1 MQQPGRGRVACPSAR
16 PIRPDGVLP
25 ADHPPVR
32 TGKVGLLLVNL
43 GSPDAPEVPAVR
55 RYLEQF
61 LSDQRVVEIPAIL
74 WQPLLRL
81 VILNTRPKTTAANYA
96 KIWDRVAND
105 SPLRVITR
113 AQAEGLRD
121 AFGPTVIVDF
131 AMRYG
136 HPAIEARLLALK
148 ALGCDR
154 ICIAPLYPQ
163 YSGATTGSVL
173 DEVFRVMGD
182 MRWMP
187 ALRTMPPYHDHPA
200 HIAALK
206 ASLETSLAGLSFE
219 PERIV
224 LSFHGMP
231 RRTLDMGDPYHC
243 QCQKT
248 ARLLREAMGWD
259 AERMP
264 IAFQSLFGRAE
275 WLKPYTQ
282 PLLERMAQDGVKK
295 VAVLMP
301 GFSADCIET
310 LEEIAEEA
318 RDAFLDHGGTD
329 YAALACLN
337 ASDAGIAML
346 RSIIG
351 ESLAGWA

>member
-1 MQQPGRGRVACPSAR
+1 MVR
-16 PIRPDGVLP
+16 P
-25 ADHPPVR
+25 ADHPPVT

-81 VILNTRPKTTAANYA
+81 VILNTRPRTTAANYA
-96 KIWDRVAND
+96 KIWDREAND

-113 AQAEGLRD
+113 QQTDALQG
-121 AFGPTVIVDF
+121 AFGPDVIVDF

-136 HPAIEARLLALK
+136 RPAIEAGLVAMK
-148 ALGCDR
+148 EQGCER

-173 DEVFRVMGD
+173 EEVFRVMGG

-206 ASLETSLAGLSFE
+206 ASLERSLAALDFE

-248 ARLLREAMGWD
+248 ARLLREATGWD

-282 PLLERMAQDGVKK
+282 PLLEEMADAGVKK

-318 RDAFLDHGGTD
+318 RDAFLEHGGTH
-329 YAALACLN
+329 YAALPCLN
-337 ASDAGIAML
+337 ASEEGMDML
-346 RSIIG
+346 RSILG
-351 ESLAGWA
+351 ESLAGWAG

>member
-1 MQQPGRGRVACPSAR
+1 MVR
-16 PIRPDGVLP
+16 PP
-25 ADHPPVR
+25 DHPPVVA
-32 TGKVGLLLVNL
+32 GKVGLLLVNL
-43 GSPDAPEVPAVR
+43 GSPDAPDVPAVKS
-55 RYLEQF
+55 YLDQF
-61 LSDQRVVEIPAIL
+61 LSDRRVVEIPAIL
-74 WQPLLRL
+74 WQPLLKL

-96 KIWDRVAND
+96 KIWDRATNE
-105 SPLRVITR
+105 SPLKLITKT
-113 AQAEGLRD
+113 QAKLLED
-121 AFGPTVIVDF
+121 AFGANVIVDY

-136 HPAIEARLLALK
+136 NPAMDLALDRLK
-148 ALGCDR
+148 AAGCDR

-163 YSGATTGSVL
+163 YSGATTGSVM
-173 DEVFRVMGD
+173 DEVFRWANGQ
-182 MRWMP
+182 RWMP
-187 ALRTMPPYHDHPA
+187 ALRTLAPYHDHPA

-206 ASLETSLAGLSFE
+206 TSLENSLAGLDFV

-231 RRTLDMGDPYHC
+231 RRTLDLGDPYHC

-248 ARLLREAMGWD
+248 ARLLREAMGLS

-282 PLLERMAQDGVKK
+282 PLLEEMAQAGVTK

-318 RDAFLDHGGTD
+318 RDAFLEKGGTH
-329 YAALACLN
+329 YAALPCLN
-337 ASDAGIAML
+337 TSAEGMAML
-346 RSIIG
+346 KTILA
-351 ESLAGWA
+351 EALAGWAG

>member
-1 MQQPGRGRVACPSAR
+1 MTR
-16 PIRPDGVLP
+16 P

-32 TGKVGLLLVNL
+32 SGKVGLLLVNL
-43 GSPDAPEVPAVR
+43 GSPDAPDVPAVKT
-55 RYLEQF
+55 YLDQF
-61 LSDQRVVEIPAIL
+61 LSDRRVVEIPPIL
-74 WQPLLRL
+74 WQPLLKL

-96 KIWDRVAND
+96 KIWDREANE
-105 SPLRVITR
+105 SPLKLITKN
-113 AQAEGLRD
+113 QAKLLEG
-121 AFGPTVIVDF
+121 AFGADVIVDY

-136 HPAIEARLLALK
+136 NPPMDLALDRLK
-148 ALGCDR
+148 AAGCDR

-163 YSGATTGSVL
+163 YSGATTGSVM
-173 DEVFRVMGD
+173 DEVFRWANGQ
-182 MRWMP
+182 RWMP
-187 ALRTMPPYHDHPA
+187 ALRTLAPYHDHPA

-206 ASLETSLAGLSFE
+206 TSLERSLAGLDFV
-219 PERIV
+219 PDRIV

-231 RRTLDMGDPYHC
+231 RRTLDLGDPYHC

-248 ARLLREAMGWD
+248 ARLLREAMGMS
-259 AERMP
+259 AEQMP

-282 PLLERMAQDGVKK
+282 PLLEEMAEAGCKK

-318 RDAFLDHGGTD
+318 RDAFLEKGGTH
-329 YAALACLN
+329 YAALPCLN
-337 ASDAGIAML
+337 TSDEGMAML
-346 RSIIG
+346 KTILG
-351 ESLAGWA
+351 EALSGWIS

>member
-1 MQQPGRGRVACPSAR
+1 MTRPS
-16 PIRPDGVLP
+16 
-25 ADHPPVR
+25 DHPPVR
-32 TGKVGLLLVNL
+32 SGKVGLLLVNL
-43 GSPDAPEVPAVR
+43 GSPDAPDVPAVKT
-55 RYLEQF
+55 YLDQF
-61 LSDQRVVEIPAIL
+61 LSDRRVVEIPAIL
-74 WQPLLRL
+74 WQPLLKL

-96 KIWDRVAND
+96 KIWDKAENE
-105 SPLRVITR
+105 SPLKLITR
-113 AQAEGLRD
+113 NQAKLLDG
-121 AFGPTVIVDF
+121 AFGPNVVIDY

-136 HPAIEARLLALK
+136 NPPMDLALDRLK
-148 ALGCDR
+148 AAGCDR

-173 DEVFRVMGD
+173 DELFRWANGQ
-182 MRWMP
+182 RWMP
-187 ALRTMPPYHDHPA
+187 ALRTLAPYHDHPA
-200 HIAALK
+200 HIAALRT
-206 ASLETSLAGLSFE
+206 SLENSLAALDFV

-231 RRTLDMGDPYHC
+231 RRTLDLGDPYHC

-248 ARLLREAMGWD
+248 ARLLREAMGMT
-259 AERMP
+259 AEQMP

-282 PLLERMAQDGVKK
+282 PLLEEMAGQGVKK

-318 RDAFLDHGGTD
+318 RDAFLEHGGTH
-329 YAALACLN
+329 YAALPCLN
-337 ASDAGIAML
+337 TSDEGMAML
-346 RSIIG
+346 RALLS
-351 ESLAGWA
+351 EALAGWID

>member
-1 MQQPGRGRVACPSAR
+1 MTRPS
-16 PIRPDGVLP
+16 
-25 ADHPPVR
+25 DHPPVR
-32 TGKVGLLLVNL
+32 SGKVGLLLVNL
-43 GSPDAPEVPAVR
+43 GSPDAPDVPAVKA
-55 RYLEQF
+55 YLDQF
-61 LSDQRVVEIPAIL
+61 LSDRRVVEIPAIL
-74 WQPLLRL
+74 WQPLLKL

-96 KIWDRVAND
+96 KIWDREANE
-105 SPLRVITR
+105 SPLKLITKN
-113 AQAEGLRD
+113 QAGLLEG
-121 AFGPTVIVDF
+121 AFGPNVIVDY

-136 HPAIEARLLALK
+136 NPAMDLALDRLK
-148 ALGCDR
+148 AAGCDR

-163 YSGATTGSVL
+163 YSGATTGSVM
-173 DEVFRVMGD
+173 DELFRWANGQ
-182 MRWMP
+182 RWMP
-187 ALRTMPPYHDHPA
+187 AIRSLAPYHDHPA

-206 ASLETSLAGLSFE
+206 TSLENSLAALDFV

-231 RRTLDMGDPYHC
+231 RRTLDLGDPYHC

-248 ARLLREAMGWD
+248 ARLLREAMGMS
-259 AERMP
+259 AEQMP

-282 PLLERMAQDGVKK
+282 PLLEEMAEAGVKK

-318 RDAFLDHGGTD
+318 RDAFLEHGGTH
-329 YAALACLN
+329 YAALPCLN
-337 ASDAGIAML
+337 TSEEGMTML
-346 RSIIG
+346 KTILT
-351 ESLAGWA
+351 EALAGWIS

>member
-1 MQQPGRGRVACPSAR
+1 MTR
-16 PIRPDGVLP
+16 PP
-25 ADHPPVR
+25 DHPPVR
-32 TGKVGLLLVNL
+32 SGKVGLLLVNL
-43 GSPDAPEVPAVR
+43 GSPDAPDVPAVKT
-55 RYLEQF
+55 YLDQF
-61 LSDQRVVEIPAIL
+61 LSDRRVVEIPPIL
-74 WQPLLRL
+74 WQPLLKL

-96 KIWDRVAND
+96 KIWDRAENE
-105 SPLRVITR
+105 SPLKLITR
-113 AQAEGLRD
+113 NQAKLLEG
-121 AFGPTVIVDF
+121 AFGSQVIVDY

-136 HPAIEARLLALK
+136 NPPMDLALDRLK
-148 ALGCDR
+148 AAGCDR

-163 YSGATTGSVL
+163 YSGATTGSVM
-173 DEVFRVMGD
+173 DELFRWANGQ
-182 MRWMP
+182 RWMP
-187 ALRTMPPYHDHPA
+187 AIRTLAPYHDHPA

-206 ASLETSLAGLSFE
+206 TSLEKSLAALDFV

-231 RRTLDMGDPYHC
+231 RRTLDLGDPYHC

-248 ARLLREAMGWD
+248 ARLLREAMGMS
-259 AERMP
+259 AEQMP

-282 PLLERMAQDGVKK
+282 PLLEEMAAGGVKK

-318 RDAFLDHGGTD
+318 RDAFLEKGGTH
-329 YAALACLN
+329 YAALPCLN
-337 ASDAGIAML
+337 TSDEGMAML
-346 RSIIG
+346 KTLLGEALSGWIG
-351 ESLAGWA
+351 

>member
-1 MQQPGRGRVACPSAR
+1 MT
-16 PIRPDGVLP
+16 LP
-25 ADHPPVR
+25 PDHPPVR

-43 GSPDAPEVPAVR
+43 GSPDAPDVPAVKQ
-55 RYLEQF
+55 YLDQF
-61 LSDQRVVEIPAIL
+61 LSDRRVVEIPPIL
-74 WQPLLRL
+74 WQPLLKL

-96 KIWDRVAND
+96 KIWDAQAND
-105 SPLRVITR
+105 SPLKVITKR
-113 AQAEGLRD
+113 QAELLEGV
-121 AFGPTVIVDF
+121 FGPQVIVDH

-136 HPAIEARLLALK
+136 NPSIERAIERLRAK
-148 ALGCDR
+148 GCDR
-154 ICIAPLYPQ
+154 ICVAPLYPQ

-173 DEVFRVMGD
+173 EEVFRVLGTL
-182 MRWMP
+182 RWMP
-187 ALRTMPPYHDHPA
+187 ALRTLPPYHDHPA

-206 ASLETSLAGLSFE
+206 TSLEASLAGLDFV

-231 RRTLDMGDPYHC
+231 RRTLDLGDPYHC

-248 ARLLREAMGWD
+248 ARLLREACAKSA
-259 AERMP
+259 AEMP

-282 PLLERMAQDGVKK
+282 PLLEEMAEAGVKK

-318 RDAFLDHGGTD
+318 RDAFLEHGGTH
-329 YAALACLN
+329 YAALPCLN
-337 ASDAGIAML
+337 ASDEGMAML
-346 RSIIG
+346 RSILG
-351 ESLAGWA
+351 EALAGWI

>member
-1 MQQPGRGRVACPSAR
+1 MN
-16 PIRPDGVLP
+16 LP

-32 TGKVGLLLVNL
+32 SGKVGLLLVNL
-43 GSPDAPEVPAVR
+43 GSPDAPTIPAVK
-55 RYLEQF
+55 RYLAQF
-61 LSDQRVVEIPAIL
+61 LSDRRVVEIPPLL
-74 WQPLLRL
+74 WQPLLRG

-96 KIWDRVAND
+96 KIWDREAD
-105 SPLRVITR
+105 ESPLKLITR
-113 AQAEGLRD
+113 QQAAALEG
-121 AFGPTVIVDF
+121 AFGPAVLVDH

-136 HPAIEARLLALK
+136 SPDLESRLRALK
-148 ALGCDR
+148 EAGCDR
-154 ICIAPLYPQ
+154 LLVAPLYPQ

-173 DEVFRVMGD
+173 EEVYRVLAT

-187 ALRTMPPYHDHPA
+187 ALRTLPPYHDHPA
-200 HIAALK
+200 HIEALELSLRASLAALP
-206 ASLETSLAGLSFE
+206 FE

-231 RRTLDMGDPYHC
+231 RRTLDLGDPYHC

-248 ARLLREAMGWD
+248 ARLLREALGKSA
-259 AERMP
+259 AEMP

-282 PLLERMAQDGVKK
+282 PLLEQMAAEGVKR

-318 RDAFLDHGGTD
+318 RDAFIAAGGTD
-329 YAALACLN
+329 YAALPCLN
-337 ASDAGIAML
+337 ASPEGMAML
-346 RSIIG
+346 KAILG
-351 ESLAGWA
+351 AELAGWISAV